1 VKGFE
6 IDASQA
12 LDLGRYGTLNVS
24 AFADLVKN
32 KADHPDSLRAHND
45 GEYLPN
51 MPTNRYGANLQWQR
65 EGWKAQLSSTYYDT
79 QKYLGRN
86 VSEEV
91 PLDAFNLVDL
101 QVSRELP
108 VRNSYIAGMEVFVN
122 GSNLLNQEARPHN
135 SPLKYIAPLPGRG
148 FQVGV
153 TVSSEDRTR
162 RYAPAGKWP
171 AGVLPLRVAPHAPVD
186 SPSAK
191 EESVMNWKHA
201 VSLALLLSVSSAA
214 SAASAI
220 TYDKDGRYGYR

>member
-1 VKGFE
+1 
-6 IDASQA
+6 
-12 LDLGRYGTLNVS
+12 
-24 AFADLVKN
+24 
-32 KADHPDSLRAHND
+32 
-45 GEYLPN
+45 
-51 MPTNRYGANLQWQR
+51 MPTNRYGATLQWQR

-108 VRNSYIAGMEVFVN
+108 VRNSYIAGMEGFVN

-153 TVSSEDRTR
+153 TV
-162 RYAPAGKWP
+162 K
-171 AGVLPLRVAPHAPVD
+171 L
-186 SPSAK
+186 
-191 EESVMNWKHA
+191 
-201 VSLALLLSVSSAA
+201 
-214 SAASAI
+214 
-220 TYDKDGRYGYR
+220 

>member
-1 VKGFE
+1 
-6 IDASQA
+6 
-12 LDLGRYGTLNVS
+12 LNVS

-91 PLDAFNLVDL
+91 RWTRSTWSTCRSAASCRCATATSPAWRC
-101 QVSRELP
+101 SSTAATCSIE
-108 VRNSYIAGMEVFVN
+108 
-122 GSNLLNQEARPHN
+122 EARPHN

-153 TVSSEDRTR
+153 TV
-162 RYAPAGKWP
+162 K
-171 AGVLPLRVAPHAPVD
+171 L
-186 SPSAK
+186 
-191 EESVMNWKHA
+191 
-201 VSLALLLSVSSAA
+201 
-214 SAASAI
+214 
-220 TYDKDGRYGYR
+220 